1 MLPSEPIKVS
11 IVCITYNQAKYLE
24 ETLKGF
30 VNQVTNFKYEIIIHD
45 DASSDET
52 LDIISSYQKAYPEL
66 FKVIAQAVNQYSQN
80 VDLPLL
86 NCFDLIQGQYV
97 AFCEG
102 DDFWTDKHKLQI
114 QTDFLDSNPDYGLVF
129 TDFDV
134 LYQVT
139 GLKKKSCFNNFPHKY
154 PLATEFNKFLV
165 ARSYMAP
172 CTWLMRREYIYHP
185 KNQVLDATF
194 CWLLDILSVTKIH
207 YIDRV
212 TTTYRVLEESAS
224 HSKSYEKML
233 NRENDIFAAQLR
245 YAKEFN
251 CGFDLIEDI
260 RINHI
265 NKTAHLKLALGE
277 KSEVRG
283 WWLDFAKLNYR
294 TKFLLILS
302 LLPLSNLLIKVIY
315 RYKNLF
321 KRV

>member
-1 MLPSEPIKVS
+1 MED
-11 IVCITYNQAKYLE
+11 
-24 ETLKGF
+24 TLNGF

-52 LDIISSYQKAYPEL
+52 LDIIYSYQKAYPEL

-86 NCFDLIQGQYV
+86 NCFDLIQGKYV

-102 DDFWTDKHKLQI
+102 DDFWTDKNKLQT

-139 GLKKKSCFNNFPHKY
+139 GLKKKACFNNFPHRY

-172 CTWLMRREYIYHP
+172 CTWLMRREYIYRP

-194 CWLLDILSVTKIH
+194 CWLLDVLSVTKIH

-233 NRENDIFAAQLR
+233 TRENDILAAQLR

-265 NKTAHLKLALGE
+265 NKTAHLKISLGE
-277 KSEVRG
+277 KSEIRG
-283 WWLDFAKLNYR
+283 WWLDFTKLNYR
-294 TKFLLILS
+294 TKILLILS